1 MKLRRRLQGRSNS
14 RAESVQRVFENYSGC
29 IALTVALGFHTI
41 ATRWTL
47 FSTLDTSLATC
58 YSPSA
63 LSDQRFHY
71 PGLLRQP
78 VLVRFRAF
86 WALKVL
92 AESVL
97 VGLRLINFSA
107 VVVLSIISDLI
118 TCLCDCRDSSSV
130 GAGPVVAVADAM
142 SSGALNFGA
151 ISYLKGST
159 NRLEFHRSP
168 AFWFYWRL
176 DPGSEYISLY
186 IYCSFVVSCDITAEN
201 DIRKI

>member
-1 MKLRRRLQGRSNS
+1 MKLRRRLQGRSNR

-47 FSTLDTSLATC
+47 FSALDTSLATC

-63 LSDQRFHY
+63 LSDQRFHC

-86 WALKVL
+86 WGLKVL

-97 VGLRLINFSA
+97 VCLRLINFSA
-107 VVVLSIISDLI
+107 VVVLSIFSDLI
-118 TCLCDCRDSSSV
+118 TCACDCRDSSSV
-130 GAGPVVAVADAM
+130 GAGAVADAM
-142 SSGALNFGA
+142 SSGALNFGP
-151 ISYLKGST
+151 ISYSKSST
-159 NRLEFHRSP
+159 NGLEFHRSP
-168 AFWFYWRL
+168 AFCFYCR
-176 DPGSEYISLY
+176 YISL
-186 IYCSFVVSCDITAEN
+186 
-201 DIRKI
+201 